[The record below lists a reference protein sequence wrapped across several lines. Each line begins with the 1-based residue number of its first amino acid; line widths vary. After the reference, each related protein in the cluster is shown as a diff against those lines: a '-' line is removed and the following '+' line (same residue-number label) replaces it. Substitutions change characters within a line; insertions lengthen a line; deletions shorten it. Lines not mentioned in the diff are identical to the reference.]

1 MHQTFPGDTPH
12 IENVLRPG
20 ELIVAVDVP
29 AAAHARRS
37 HYLKVRD
44 RTSYEFALTSA
55 AVGLD
60 IWNDSI
66 RSARVAMGG
75 IGTKPWRLRTVETA
89 LVGTRVGDTAAWRA
103 AAERAAVGA
112 RPLEKNAFKL
122 QLASRTIL
130 RALETVARA

>member
-1 MHQTFPGDTPH
+1 
-12 IENVLRPG
+12 VLRPG

-60 IWNDSI
+60 IEGGRI

-75 IGTKPWRLRTVETA
+75 IGTKPWRLRTVEAA
-89 LVGTRVGDTAAWRA
+89 LVGADIADTAAWRA
-103 AAERAAVGA
+103 AADRVAVEA
-112 RPLEKNAFKL
+112 RPLRKNAFKVA
-122 QLASRTIL
+122 LASRTIL